1 MDKSLYDEITTR
13 DRPLSVAA
21 AESTLRTYW
30 KDHDAMGGGIVDIKL
45 CENPPVG
52 SSGIRIRWQAG
63 ALLDGFRPGRIV
75 RLNKDGW
82 PKSKNPPEERLR

>member
-1 MDKSLYDEITTR
+1 MQIHWE
-13 DRPLSVAA
+13 
-21 AESTLRTYW
+21 
-30 KDHDAMGGGIVDIKL
+30 
-45 CENPPVG
+45 
-52 SSGIRIRWQAG
+52 AG